1 MPDTAVD
8 SPLSWSHCS
17 FIPDLVFENEPGPV
31 EALASRPDGRDRLTE
46 AATRIATERG
56 FEALDA
62 EQLAR
67 ASGLTLA
74 DFHRHFDNVDQC
86 ILAAFDHFLERLSE
100 HVSEACEEVPGWPE
114 KVRATIV
121 AGLEFIVELES
132 VTRLFAVD
140 AVRLGPGVVERK
152 ISSIERGA
160 DLLKE
165 GRELYPATA
174 ELPDS
179 MERTLVAGVVMLAMT
194 YLLREEAS
202 RLVEVQSELVV
213 MVLTPYL
220 GIEKARFA
228 AS

>member
-1 MPDTAVD
+1 M
-8 SPLSWSHCS
+8 
-17 FIPDLVFENEPGPV
+17 ENGPTPV

-67 ASGLTLA
+67 AAGLTLA

-86 ILAAFDHFLERLSE
+86 ILAAFDQFLERLLE
-100 HVSEACEEVPGWPE
+100 HVAEACEDIPGWPE
-114 KVRATIV
+114 RVRATIV
-121 AGLEFIVELES
+121 AGFEFVAELEP

-140 AVRLGPGVVERK
+140 AMRAGPGVVERQL
-152 ISSIERGA
+152 SAIERGA

-165 GRELYPATA
+165 GRKLYPVAA

-179 MERTLVAGVVMLAMT
+179 MERTLVAGVVMFATT
-194 YLLREEAS
+194 YLLGEEAS
-202 RLVEVQSELVV
+202 RLAEVQSDLVA

-220 GIEKARFA
+220 GLERARLT